1 MAKITQ
7 YSRISHHTLAGSAS
21 ATFSVP
27 TSDDFTDGSWTPN
40 DLALSE
46 IGVNEDAGK
55 AYIRI
60 GNDIKELEFTGGTA
74 GAESLA
80 TTLAVGNTTGPN
92 HIYFDDGYGI
102 WNNTAT
108 AFIRFN
114 DTPGQEITY
123 NVNNGTAS
131 TDITH
136 TSNNYSIFT
145 NEGVKNVYIAQTPN
159 IIELQAD
166 INSSTASVFQVKP
179 NEIYFDTQ
187 DSTGFLGSGL
197 SATMSGVNV
206 RVSDMNYGQTSSID
220 MTKNSIYVGY
230 ITDNDA
236 WYSNMNIDGTAPET
250 KIETGYNSGNLLG
263 RVRTQPGI
271 VGVYAGNATSSTY
284 VSETTTNTSWRVLRV
299 ENNIERSEI
308 EVKADGVNH
317 LVNINQT
324 NFMFGTTSTTGFA
337 SASIAILDLPNT
349 GDHCWMKVQVKAI
362 SSTFSAGYVADI
374 FGGFRNDGSP
384 NLIGTGYS
392 VIEYTDFASGAQAY
406 LDINSTQV
414 RVRGLGQTGST
425 ITWSANLTWG

>member
-80 TTLAVGNTTGPN
+80 TTLAVGNTTGAN
-92 HIYFDDGYGI
+92 
-102 WNNTAT
+102 
-108 AFIRFN
+108 
-114 DTPGQEITY
+114 
-123 NVNNGTAS
+123 
-131 TDITH
+131 
-136 TSNNYSIFT
+136 
-145 NEGVKNVYIAQTPN
+145 N
-159 IIELQAD
+159 IIFNNNQAIFNSTNNAYVAFADEIIEIQSD
-166 INSSTASVFQVKP
+166 ISSATNSLFQVKP
-179 NEIYFDTQ
+179 QFVYLESSD
-187 DSTGFLGSGL
+187 GVGVLGSTIKA
-197 SATMSGVNV
+197 SMSGVNIDTKD
-206 RVSDMNYGQTSSID
+206 SGYGQTSSIS
-220 MTKNSIYVGY
+220 MTENSIYVGY

-250 KIETGYNSGNLLG
+250 KIETGLNSGNSLG

-271 VGVYAGNATSSTY
+271 VGIYAGNATSSTY
-284 VSETTTNTSWRVLRV
+284 VAETTTNTSWRVLRV